1 LLSDFAQHLAIYFFS
16 PQIISVF
23 IDSGNTE
30 VVADAELYLKLSVP
44 FYFFLSQLFVFR
56 GAVQGMGVAIV
67 PLISSII
74 ELTMRTGAAMY
85 LATMWGYRGVCYAS
99 PIAWL
104 ASSIFLFGAYRYFIR
119 ILEERYYA

>member
-1 LLSDFAQHLAIYFFS
+1 
-16 PQIISVF
+16 
-23 IDSGNTE
+23 
-30 VVADAELYLKLSVP
+30 VP
-44 FYFFLSQLFVFR
+44 FYFFLSQLFVYR

-99 PIAWL
+99 PYRLGGVQYLFVRRLSLLYQNFGKTIFA
-104 ASSIFLFGAYRYFIR
+104 ASK
-119 ILEERYYA
+119 